1 MHSLFEKH
9 AKIRPAFLH
18 SCQLRKTVS
27 HQERWLTAC
36 HQDLFYDCIIIC
48 ITNNTGWAKSQYPYV
63 GLYSSVTECPNE
75 IILSGMTYYH
85 HLHWFKEFVKSKHI
99 CVHFFQMKVH
109 FRIYLIVWIVGSSQI
124 LLDCVWPFELR
135 FYWKNESSSFSD
147 DRDMK
152 LNEVIHY
159 VWSGDWVEARSALWE
174 ACRKPNYGVVIG

>member
-1 MHSLFEKH
+1 MYFFLLRVMSLTYYTE
-9 AKIRPAFLH
+9 
-18 SCQLRKTVS
+18 
-27 HQERWLTAC
+27 
-36 HQDLFYDCIIIC
+36 
-48 ITNNTGWAKSQYPYV
+48 GAKSQYPYV
-63 GLYSSVTECPNE
+63 GLNSSVTECPIE

-85 HLHWFKEFVKSKHI
+85 HWFEEFVKSKHI

-135 FYWKNESSSFSD
+135 FYWKNESFSFSD

-174 ACRKPNYGVVIG
+174 ACRKPNYGAVIG